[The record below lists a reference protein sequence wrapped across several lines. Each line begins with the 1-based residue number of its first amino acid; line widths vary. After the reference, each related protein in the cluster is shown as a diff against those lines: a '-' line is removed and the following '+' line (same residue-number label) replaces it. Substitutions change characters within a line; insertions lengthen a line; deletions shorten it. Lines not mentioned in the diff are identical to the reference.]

1 MSKLPTLDLVEVIE
15 QSPLGLRRLVIFFLI
30 FLFITIEGF
39 DTAAIGFLV
48 PSMVQAFKLSS
59 TEVSGLFAAGMG
71 GLLLSSFVGGMLCDV
86 YGRKR
91 VSVISVL
98 IFGVACIGV
107 ALSTGYTELMLWR
120 FATGAGIG
128 AALPALSTLCAELT
142 PARSRSTILAIV
154 FSGFLTGSVLAGL
167 VTGAYLHQVG
177 WEGIML
183 IGGVVPIA
191 MIVLLA
197 AWMPESPRY
206 LALRPQ
212 RAAGV
217 AAAMDRLFPGRQFKH
232 TAFVSHEKPQTGPK
246 ARVTELFRG
255 RFAAVTLALWGMNFT
270 VLLSFYTIASW
281 LPSLLHLGGIEPAQA
296 SKLASS
302 FQIGALIGSVST
314 ALALRR
320 LRPVVWLGSVFILG
334 GLTPWLLTSAVG
346 TPWFVPVTLLS
357 GFCVA
362 GPVVGLQAVAASVYP
377 TYMRGAGVGWAAT
390 LSRVGSLTGASM
402 VGIMISGGL
411 AMPDIFRLMLVP
423 MLLAAACA
431 WFLQR
436 GMSGPVNMGAGGH

>member
-15 QSPLGLRRLVIFFLI
+15 QSPLGFRRLVIFFLI

-48 PSMVQAFKLSS
+48 PSMAKAFQLSS

-107 ALSTGYTELMLWR
+107 ALSKGYTELMLWR

-167 VTGAYLHQVG
+167 ITGAYLHQVG

-206 LALRPQ
+206 MALRPQ
-212 RAAGV
+212 RAAGC
-217 AAAMDRLFPGRQFKH
+217 LP
-232 TAFVSHEKPQTGPK
+232 PWTGC
-246 ARVTELFRG
+246 FRG
-255 RFAAVTLALWGMNFT
+255 VSSAARP
-270 VLLSFYTIASW
+270 LSAMRT
-281 LPSLLHLGGIEPAQA
+281 PRPAP
-296 SKLASS
+296 
-302 FQIGALIGSVST
+302 
-314 ALALRR
+314 
-320 LRPVVWLGSVFILG
+320 RPG
-334 GLTPWLLTSAVG
+334 
-346 TPWFVPVTLLS
+346 
-357 GFCVA
+357 
-362 GPVVGLQAVAASVYP
+362 
-377 TYMRGAGVGWAAT
+377 
-390 LSRVGSLTGASM
+390 
-402 VGIMISGGL
+402 
-411 AMPDIFRLMLVP
+411 
-423 MLLAAACA
+423 
-431 WFLQR
+431 
-436 GMSGPVNMGAGGH
+436 